1 MRTTIATVALVI
13 ALLVFRPSPSLSQ
26 QGDCSAQVTV
36 TQTARQPDAY
46 GATFKYRINAT
57 SDAPSAVVHFKLA
70 RTFDVNG
77 SPYSQAEPWSV
88 IVRGGQGSD
97 DGEVRESSSP
107 RQIQWSVRDVFCR
120 RTSTGGQASTGAQT
134 TPKGQESIGQ
144 SPCDLTGTW
153 AVKSSRDD
161 GASKSDPDVQLT
173 SQGAQITGHGSGFT
187 ISGTR
192 RDDGTVEWMNGSG
205 PWSSK
210 ITAKIDDSCTR
221 IEGRWA

>member
-1 MRTTIATVALVI
+1 MRMTITPIAFVTVI

-36 TQTARQPDAY
+36 TETARQPDAY

-88 IVRGGQGSD
+88 VVRGGQDSD

-107 RQIQWSVRDVFCR
+107 RQIQWSVTDVFMSSDFDG
-120 RTSTGGQASTGAQT
+120 RTDFDWGTDVRGT
-134 TPKGQESIGQ
+134 TVHTREAPMRPFGSMDQSI
-144 SPCDLTGTW
+144 
-153 AVKSSRDD
+153 
-161 GASKSDPDVQLT
+161 
-173 SQGAQITGHGSGFT
+173 
-187 ISGTR
+187 
-192 RDDGTVEWMNGSG
+192 
-205 PWSSK
+205 
-210 ITAKIDDSCTR
+210 
-221 IEGRWA
+221 